1 MVCLALVVLQTAV
14 VPYVPLLDGFYD
26 LTACLVIYLGLF
38 RPVREG
44 AVVVLIMGFVM
55 DTLSGAPFGLY
66 LVSYVWLF
74 IGIRW
79 VIGYLRV
86 TNTLLL
92 PLALVSGILLQSA
105 IFLTAVSFL
114 DPQAVFFPTG
124 LRLLAEQALWALTT
138 GVLFLGAFG
147 YTRDRWLR
155 FMRGRFEPNG
165 NP

>member
-1 MVCLALVVLQTAV
+1 MVCLALLVLQTAV
-14 VPYVPLLDGFYD
+14 VPYFPFLEGLYD

-44 AVVVLIMGFVM
+44 AAVVLAMGFIM

-66 LVSYVWLF
+66 LISYIWLF

-86 TNTLLL
+86 ANTLLL
-92 PLALVSGILLQSA
+92 PLALVSGILLQSG
-105 IFLTAVSFL
+105 IVLTAVTLL
-114 DPQAVFFPTG
+114 DPSAVVASTG
-124 LRLLAEQALWALTT
+124 LKLLAEQALWALTT
-138 GVLFLGAFG
+138 GLLLLGFFG
-147 YTRDRWLR
+147 YTRDRWMR
-155 FMRGRFEPNG
+155 FVRGRLQRNG